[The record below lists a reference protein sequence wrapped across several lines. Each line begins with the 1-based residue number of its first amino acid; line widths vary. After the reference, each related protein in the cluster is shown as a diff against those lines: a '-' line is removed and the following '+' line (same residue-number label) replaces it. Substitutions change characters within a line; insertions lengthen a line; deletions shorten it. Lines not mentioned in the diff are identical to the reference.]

1 MESLTNRMDQE
12 EDRMLELEDKMNNL
26 YHHIKDKGIL
36 MRSKFKTTG
45 IKEQDFRSKSI
56 ENTFNTIKGKVS
68 QN

>member
-1 MESLTNRMDQE
+1 MESLTNRMGQE
-12 EDRMLELEDKMNNL
+12 EDRMFELEDKINNL
-26 YHHIKDKGIL
+26 DHRIKDKGIL

-56 ENTFNTIKGKVS
+56 ENAFNTINEKVS

>member
-1 MESLTNRMDQE
+1 MESLTNRTDQE
-12 EDRMLELEDKMNNL
+12 EGRMLELEDKMNNL
-26 YHHIKDKGIL
+26 DHPIKDKGIL

-56 ENTFNTIKGKVS
+56 ENAFNTINEKVS